1 MKQIKNFTVIAA
13 FAAAT
18 ATVVTSC
25 GYGDDIDKAN
35 ERIDKVENRVST
47 LEGLMQTANG
57 NITTVQ
63 TLVDALSQAEYVTAV
78 TQTADGYTLTFRSG
92 KTVTISD
99 GHTPAISVKQDAD
112 GNWYWTV
119 DGQWLTDA
127 AGAKIQANGTQ
138 GAQGITPQLRIN
150 ETSNEWEVSVDEG
163 KTWKSLGVKAT
174 GEKGDAF
181 FKSVVAADDK
191 VMVTLVDG
199 TAFELPLYD
208 SFKKVRDRVQ
218 SIVYEP
224 DYADGM
230 IAVEEGKDVTIAYS
244 VMPAEI
250 ATAIADNKA
259 NLSLTGKEVKTR
271 AEAASLTI
279 KDVKGDAK
287 TGKLTVTAT
296 AKNFVDG
303 QYYAFALTFSDGVSA
318 YQTAYTTAFSIVEA
332 ESIRIGVLGLQA
344 GMDTVTMGSYLQ
356 LFVVW
361 NPGYTTNKD
370 LTWSSSDE
378 KRALVDQNGFVT
390 VPSDAEDG
398 NVTITAKTVNGKEAS
413 IVLTIADK
421 KINVNTDQ
429 LNQNQAE

>member
-1 MKQIKNFTVIAA
+1 MKIMKKFKAFMVMAA
-13 FAAAT
+13 MAAT

-25 GYGDDIDKAN
+25 SYGDDIDNLKDRMTTA
-35 ERIDKVENRVST
+35 EGKITT
-47 LEGLMQTANG
+47 LEQQVATANT
-57 NITTVQ
+57 NIASLQ
-63 TLVDALSQAEYVTAV
+63 TLVDQLSKAEYVTNV
-78 TQTADGYTLTFRSG
+78 TENSDGYTLTFRSG
-92 KTVTISD
+92 KTATITNGVD
-99 GHTPAISVKQDAD
+99 GHSPLVGVKQEGDI
-112 GNWYWTV
+112 WYWTV
-119 DGQWLTDA
+119 DGEWMKNV
-127 AGAKIQANGTQ
+127 AGEKIKAS
-138 GAQGITPQLRIN
+138 AVTPQLRIS
-150 ETSNEWEVSVDEG
+150 ETTNEWEVSLDEG
-163 KTWKSLGVKAT
+163 KTWTSLGVKAT

-181 FKSVVAADDK
+181 FKSVVSDNDK
-191 VMVTLVDG
+191 VTVTLVDG
-199 TAFELPLYD
+199 TVIELPLFD
-208 SFKKVRDRVQ
+208 TFKKIRDRVQ
-218 SIVYEP
+218 SIVYVPE
-224 DYADGM
+224 YADGM

>member
-1 MKQIKNFTVIAA
+1 MAA

-18 ATVVTSC
+18 ATVLTSC
-25 GYGDDIDKAN
+25 SYGDDIDKAN

-57 NITTVQ
+57 NITTLQ
-63 TLVDALSQAEYVTAV
+63 ALVDALSQAEYVTGV
-78 TQTADGYTLTFRSG
+78 TQNTDGYTLTFRSG
-92 KTVTISD
+92 KTATITNGIDGKDGKD
-99 GHTPAISVKQDAD
+99 GHNPLVGVKQDGD
-112 GNWYWTV
+112 TWYWTI
-119 DGQWLTDA
+119 DGEWMKDA
-127 AGAKIQANGTQ
+127 AGDMVKAN
-138 GAQGITPQLRIN
+138 AVTPQLRIN
-150 ETSNEWEVSVDEG
+150 ATSNEWEVSLDEG
-163 KTWKSLGVKAT
+163 KTWQTTGVKAT
-174 GEKGDAF
+174 GEKGKDGDAF
-181 FKSVVAADDK
+181 FKSVVADNDK
-191 VMVTLVDG
+191 VVITLIDG
-199 TAFELPLYD
+199 TALELPFFD
-208 SFKKVRDRVQ
+208 TFKKVRDRVQ

-230 IAVEEGKDVTIAYS
+230 IAVEEGKDVTITYS

-287 TGKLTVTAT
+287 TGKLTVTTT
-296 AKNFVDG
+296 AKGFVGG

-344 GMDTVTMGSYLQ
+344 DMDTVTMGSYLQ

-361 NPGYTTNKD
+361 NLGYTTNKG
-370 LTWSSSDE
+370 LTWTSSDE
-378 KRALVDQNGFVT
+378 KRAQVDENGFVT

-413 IVLTIADK
+413 IVLTITDK
-421 KINVNTDQ
+421 KININTDQ